1 MSEKVVSHDSRAK
14 LSSVYAQ
21 APSLAIFLCI
31 QKAVFE
37 WLSLQ
42 RYKVRL

>member
-21 APSLAIFLCI
+21 APSNIF
-31 QKAVFE
+31 VHSE
-37 WLSLQ
+37 SS
-42 RYKVRL
+42 V